1 MVILDLVNSM
11 KITEKI
17 RMIREIQNLTQL
29 QLAEKTHMSVTSYA
43 KLERG
48 ERKITIDELERIVN
62 SLNIRLEDLFSSDS
76 NNILCFINSDSNQNI
91 NYYATQ
97 DNEIEKLKLV
107 IANQKTLLDEKS
119 ALIEEQKAHIRTLQ
133 SVIEKNKKMD

>member
-133 SVIEKNKKMD
+133 SVIEKK

>member
-62 SLNIRLEDLFSSDS
+62 SLNIRLEDLFSGDS

>member
-1 MVILDLVNSM
+1 M

-97 DNEIEKLKLV
+97 DNIVEIEKLKLI
-107 IANQKTLLDEKS
+107 IANQQSLLDEKT
-119 ALIEEQKAHIRTLQ
+119 ALIEEQKAHIKTLQ
-133 SVIEKNKKMD
+133 NFIFESKKMD